1 MLKKIIFNSI
11 LIFII
16 PITVLLW
23 IYFGIIISAETIRFF
38 KVDEKNIYNDDK
50 CYRSACIKG
59 YENENWA
66 NKFFYEYTELKYI
79 FSDYTLWKAKEYS
92 GETINILSPEN
103 IRKTFKPNVLKSNKK
118 AFFFGGSTAWGLGAK
133 DDLTLPS
140 LFAKKYNI
148 ETFNYAQNAWTSSQ
162 NLIEL
167 TKTISSGK
175 KLDYVF
181 FLEGLNDAN
190 MLCTSKQ
197 NKKNFVSS
205 VRDNYQEKI
214 YNQDV
219 KSTSIDNI
227 LSTFRSFITFTK
239 YKLIKDYHFKRNVKK
254 FSSIEYVCHED
265 NDKNNKATNFLIQN
279 WKQAKILT
287 EKNGGKFF
295 VILQPISYFDNTK
308 MNHLLDIHKLGK
320 KNVSLKLSTIAFYNE
335 VVRKL
340 KDEDFFIDAKDI
352 FENKYEYI
360 HIDYGGHFLPKGYN
374 DILNKIDSK
383 LESNNIY

>member
-103 IRKTFKPNVLKSNKK
+103 IRKTFKPNILKNDKK
-118 AFFFGGSTAWGLGAK
+118 AFFFGGSAAWGFGAK
-133 DDLTLPS
+133 DDLSLPS

-148 ETFNYAQNAWTSSQ
+148 ETFNQAQLAWTSSQ

-167 TKTISSGK
+167 TQLISNGK

-181 FLEGLNDAN
+181 FFEGLNDAL
-190 MLCTSKQ
+190 MLCNSKQ
-197 NKKNFVSS
+197 NKMNFTSS
-205 VRDNYQEKI
+205 VKDVYQEKI
-214 YNQDV
+214 YPPTFKDA
-219 KSTSIDNI
+219 SIDGFLKPFKSLI
-227 LSTFRSFITFTK
+227 KVLK
-239 YKLIKDYHFKRNVKK
+239 YKFIEDYHFKKAVNN
-254 FSSIEYVCHED
+254 FSKTDHNCHND
-265 NDKNNKATNFLIQN
+265 IDKNDRATNFSIQN

-295 VILQPISYFDNTK
+295 LVLQPMPYFDNTK
-308 MNHLLDIHKLGK
+308 MSHIIKLHKLAE
-320 KNVSLKLSTIAFYNE
+320 KNTSVKLSTISFYNE
-335 VVRKL
+335 ITRKL
-340 KDEDFFIDAKDI
+340 KGEDFFIDTKGIFKD
-352 FENKYEYI
+352 KYEYI
-360 HIDYGGHFLPKGYN
+360 HIDYGGHFLPKGYDN
-374 DILNKIDSK
+374 ILDKIDSK
-383 LESNNIY
+383 YQF